1 MYNFESDSSLIIYVS
16 RRNRQTA
23 GVFYLGRSE
32 RPPAAAPAAA
42 AGSLRACSRRP
53 RTPAARR
60 SARVLASHVYPFNAQ
75 FPYNLTLRSKRNF
88 AKSFPAAGGG
98 CERDAHIGVL
108 EIKCWAKLVTLRLSI
123 SKPIRSKVCAK
134 MTSKGNHTLGR
145 RRPRPAPPAPYLNPP
160 CLWLSYWHATDN
172 SQVANAADCFKL
184 TPLYQTYLVN

>member
-1 MYNFESDSSLIIYVS
+1 MYNFENDSSLIIYV
-16 RRNRQTA
+16 RRLNRQTA
-23 GVFYLGRSE
+23 GVLFGLSRGPAATVVSNALLARSRSE
-32 RPPAAAPAAA
+32 PLDWRE
-42 AGSLRACSRRP
+42 
-53 RTPAARR
+53 
-60 SARVLASHVYPFNAQ
+60 ARVPASHVYPFNAQ

-88 AKSFPAAGGG
+88 AKSFPAAAAAGGG

-160 CLWLSYWHATDN
+160 CLCCLIDTRLTTRKSPTPPTVSN
-172 SQVANAADCFKL
+172 SLRFTRL
-184 TPLYQTYLVN
+184 I